1 MDRKKDKKKQG
12 KKDKT
17 KKKDRTKKEE
27 KPAKVGDVIGL
38 TTEEL
43 AEILAKEG
51 LDEKRIKSGDEIKVP
66 AEQIKEIVEK
76 RKREIHKRKELE
88 PCFAC
93 EQNQK
98 LVDGHNLTIKRDGYI
113 ILPVQKNPQCMIT
126 LGLTET
132 YGFPELIVIED
143 DPFEAEEML
152 IKQFVKSCVS
162 EKKFYEEDIFILKN
176 EHNDQQL
183 PIAVRPILKK
193 ERLYYMKL
201 ATHKYKRNGY
211 KAVQLLIPD
220 IQGKLPNEDNYSLYL
235 DSRYLLYAHC
245 WNCLK
250 TSTEPSGI
258 PMKLSKCSKC
268 HHATY
273 CNVGCQKS
281 NWDTHNEQCS
291 KLKKYRDFLCS
302 L

>member
-1 MDRKKDKKKQG
+1 MDKKKDKKKQG
-12 KKDKT
+12 KKYKDK
-17 KKKDRTKKEE
+17 KNKTKKEE

-38 TTEEL
+38 TAEEL

-51 LDEKRIKSGDEIKVP
+51 LDEKEIKPGDEIKVP
-66 AEQIKEIVEK
+66 IDQIKEIVEK
-76 RKREIHKRKELE
+76 RKREVHMKGEKE

-98 LVDGHNLTIKRDGYI
+98 LVDGHNPTIKRDGYI
-113 ILPVQKNPQCMIT
+113 ILAVQKNPQCMIT

-132 YGFPELIVIED
+132 YGFPELIVIGD

-162 EKKFYEEDIFILKN
+162 EKKFCGEDIFILKN

-193 ERLYYMKL
+193 EKLYYMKL

-220 IQGKLPNEDNYSLYL
+220 IQGKLPNDDNYSLYL

-250 TSTEPSGI
+250 TPETASKL
-258 PMKLSKCSKC
+258 KLSKCSKC
-268 HHATY
+268 HHTTY
-273 CNVGCQKS
+273 CNAQCQKS
-281 NWDTHNEQCS
+281 NWETH
-291 KLKKYRDFLCS
+291 KKYCSSLQKYRNFLNS